1 MDNNIMAKTIQIAP
15 SFDEITIEGNKIKTD
30 FGGGIE
36 YENEVVSMVHPD
48 VAKNA
53 LQIAIAMSSYEHQVI
68 WLMNNWAESTRKQ
81 LKH

>member
-1 MDNNIMAKTIQIAP
+1 MAKTIQIAP

-36 YENEVVSMVHPD
+36 YENRVISMVHPD

-68 WLMNNWAESTRKQ
+68 WLMDNWAESTRKQ

>member
-1 MDNNIMAKTIQIAP
+1 MAEEFQIAP

-36 YENEVVSMVHPD
+36 YENGVISMVHPD

-81 LKH
+81 IERL